1 MSSLT
6 REQTLADLMTAH
18 VHVAGPQTPF
28 KVLVRLIEENRV
40 SAIPIVDKHGI
51 PLGIVSETDLLLSD
65 RRRGRG
71 ASAEG
76 LLVAIDLMT
85 SPPITVPSTIGV
97 AEAARLM
104 QERNV
109 RRVVVVDERGKI
121 SGIVSRTDLLHAFL
135 RSDDERTARAI

>member
-6 REQTLADLMTAH
+6 RHQTVSDVMTAH

-28 KVLVRLIEENRV
+28 KVLVRLIDENRV

-51 PLGIVSETDLLLSD
+51 PLGIVSETALLLSD
-65 RRRGRG
+65 RRRGQTARG
-71 ASAEG
+71 EG
-76 LLVAIDLMT
+76 LLARDIMT
-85 SPPITVPSTIGV
+85 SPITVPSTIGV

-104 QERNV
+104 EERNV

-121 SGIVSRTDLLHAFL
+121 SGIVSRTDLLRAFL
-135 RSDDERTARAI
+135 RSDEERTARAV